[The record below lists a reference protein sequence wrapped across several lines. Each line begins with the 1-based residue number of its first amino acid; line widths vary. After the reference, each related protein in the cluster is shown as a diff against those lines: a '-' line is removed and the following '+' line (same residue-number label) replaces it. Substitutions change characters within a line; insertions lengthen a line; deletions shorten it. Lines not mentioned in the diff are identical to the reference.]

1 MNMKPALLI
10 LAILMAA
17 TASAG
22 DWSLSGG
29 STVWQTLDGAEDK
42 AAVLEAAYDVAGW
55 EAAAGHI
62 SDQDGVGDYWY
73 ASGQKRAAHD
83 FGPVEVFAGL
93 GLAVR
98 SHSEHVDYLL
108 PSAVNFSLSGGVT
121 VGSFRVTLRHLSN
134 AGFRDPNRGQTWVI
148 VGWLFGR
155 DRQLSGAN
163 DQ

>member
-1 MNMKPALLI
+1 MKSLFVALLF
-10 LAILMAA
+10 A
-17 TASAG
+17 TAAHAG

-55 EAAAGHI
+55 EAAMGHI
-62 SDQDGVGDYWY
+62 SDQNALGDYWY
-73 ASGQKRAAHD
+73 ASGQKRAAYD

-98 SHSEHVDYLL
+98 SHSAYVDYLL
-108 PSAVNFSLSGGVT
+108 PGPVNFSLSGGVT
-121 VGSFRVTLRHLSN
+121 VGRFRVTLRHLSN
-134 AGFRDPNRGQTWVI
+134 AGFRDPNRGQTWALI
-148 VGWLFGR
+148 GWLFGR
-155 DRQLSGAN
+155 DRQLSGDH

>member
-1 MNMKPALLI
+1 MVRPETLVALLL
-10 LAILMAA
+10 LAAPAA
-17 TASAG
+17 AG

-42 AAVLEAAYDVAGW
+42 AAVLEAAYDIAGW
-55 EAAAGHI
+55 EAAVGHI

-73 ASGQKRAAHD
+73 ASGQKRAAYD

-98 SHSEHVDYLL
+98 SHSAYVDYLL
-108 PSAVNFSLSGGVT
+108 PGPVNFSLSGGVT
-121 VGSFRVTLRHLSN
+121 VGRCRVILRHLSN
-134 AGFRDPNRGQTWVI
+134 AGFRDPNRGQTWALI
-148 VGWLFGR
+148 GWLFGR